1 MPIVN
6 RLPHRIA
13 FERRYVISILRGIRQ
28 RALPQAFGI
37 AGLFP
42 DAVVAF
48 VDGALQGNT
57 GALKGADLVAE
68 IHEKSRV
75 RWKLTQQVS
84 EFALELIAGAHV
96 DLSFLQADRTGAPD
110 IRVAGDDQ
118 SEHGDDAA
126 EAEASIPRVEND
138 PDKNREGGRKCRE
151 QMQSVAHV
159 VMRERPPVG
168 NENGNAAVGN
178 GERVKRH
185 SHEQEQ

>member
-13 FERRYVISILRGIRQ
+13 FERQYVISILRGIRQ

-75 RWKLTQQVS
+75 LWKLTQQVS

-96 DLSFLQADRTGAPD
+96 DLSFLQADRSGAPD
-110 IRVAGDDQ
+110 VRVAGDDQ
-118 SEHGDDAA
+118 SEHGDGAA
-126 EAEASIPRVEND
+126 EAEARVPRVGTEND
-138 PDKNREGGRKCRE
+138 PDENREGDGECGE

-159 VMRERPPVG
+159 VMRERPPVR
-168 NENGNAAVGN
+168 NENGNATVGN
-178 GERVKRH
+178 GERVK
-185 SHEQEQ
+185 